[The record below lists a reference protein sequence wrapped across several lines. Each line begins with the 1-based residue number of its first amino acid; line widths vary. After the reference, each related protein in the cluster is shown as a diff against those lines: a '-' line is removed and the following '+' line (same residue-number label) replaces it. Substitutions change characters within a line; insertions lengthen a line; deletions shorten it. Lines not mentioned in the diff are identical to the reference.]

1 MISSPFGDRRRSYHP
16 TLGPAV
22 TDCRSVSPPLVRL
35 PPFPFLLSS
44 LSLILFLLLTCAFVS
59 SVASPTTS
67 IALSFFLPLSTAFL
81 FPLRRLFLGH
91 FESMLPKFTCM
102 HAWVQHVLVCYAQ
115 AYLSI
120 THLVCAVSPSPL
132 DVLCLCFMRD
142 PCQTFSFHS
151 IHVQSCSTNHPCCL
165 GQLTSNG
172 KSFVGREIS
181 IIKRKH
187 AQ

>member
-1 MISSPFGDRRRSYHP
+1 LTPF
-16 TLGPAV
+16 
-22 TDCRSVSPPLVRL
+22 
-35 PPFPFLLSS
+35 
-44 LSLILFLLLTCAFVS
+44 LFLL
-59 SVASPTTS
+59 
-67 IALSFFLPLSTAFL
+67 
-81 FPLRRLFLGH
+81 RWLFLGH

-120 THLVCAVSPSPL
+120 TLLAYAVSSSPL

-172 KSFVGREIS
+172 TSLVDREIS
-181 IIKRKH
+181 IINGNTPNELWMSKERESVERNDVIGGGKH
-187 AQ
+187 SGCRTLLQ